1 MSYELDPLPYD
12 YDALEPHL
20 SEQVLEWHHDT
31 HHQGYVNGWNSAEET
46 LEANREEHD
55 FVVVGR
61 GDPERDPQLV
71 GSHPA
76 RPVLAEHE
84 PGGRRRARWRA
95 GRPDRGGLRL
105 VRRLEGRVR
114 GGGVRRVRLG
124 ALSVRHILE
133 PAAERR
139 GRQARPGRDLGRS
152 RFWRWLVWGTP
163 TTTTTARL
171 VASSSTTS
179 SRSSTGT
186 SPRPATSRPSSCSSN
201 APRSDAPRRARRN
214 PEIFRMID
222 RRALVP
228 PLSARNGSLSPVS
241 AAFMNATP

>member
-55 FVVVGR
+55 FVVGR

-139 GRQARPGRDLGRS
+139 GRQDKTTRARSGAVT
-152 RFWRWLVWGTP
+152 RFWRWTCGSTP

-201 APRSDAPRRARRN
+201 APRSTTRRAR
-214 PEIFRMID
+214 
-222 RRALVP
+222 V
-228 PLSARNGSLSPVS
+228 G
-241 AAFMNATP
+241 TPRFFG

>member
-55 FVVVGR
+55 FVVGG

-152 RFWRWLVWGTP
+152 PDSGAGRGEHSYYHDYGP
-163 TTTTTARL
+163 ARGEF
-171 VASSSTTS
+171 VDNFFEVVDWNE
-179 SRSSTGT
+179 
-186 SPRPATSRPSSCSSN
+186 PATRYEQ
-201 APRSDAPRRARRN
+201 AV
-214 PEIFRMID
+214 ELFE
-222 RRALVP
+222 
-228 PLSARNGSLSPVS
+228 
-241 AAFMNATP
+241 